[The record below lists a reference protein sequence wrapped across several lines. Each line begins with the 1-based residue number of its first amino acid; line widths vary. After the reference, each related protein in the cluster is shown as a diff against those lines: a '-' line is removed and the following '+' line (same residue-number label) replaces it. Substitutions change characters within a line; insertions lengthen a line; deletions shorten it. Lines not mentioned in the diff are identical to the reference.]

1 MLGTSRENQI
11 TWNDWKELMVE
22 ILKSAAQREKQ
33 LISSR
38 LDHIGLHKQSEE
50 TSSQL
55 EVYRRAI
62 IDAQAYYE
70 QRIDSIAG
78 KAFHHEQK
86 LLRDFIKVESY
97 NKKNTVKEWNNL
109 YLELSNERGPW
120 GTGMVDE
127 SNVSSICTLLTF
139 LFYRIVLTVFLFF
152 FFSLFAV
159 VIVVFLAGRLLG
171 WLISVKII
179 IE

>member
-1 MLGTSRENQI
+1 MLTTSGGGTSVSGERASFSEKDSFSEENFTSVEQYLILKINFMLGTPRENQI

-38 LDHIGLHKQSEE
+38 LDNIGSHKQSEE

-62 IDAQAYYE
+62 IDAQSYYE

-78 KAFHHEQK
+78 KAFLHEQK

-127 SNVSSICTLLTF
+127 SNVS
-139 LFYRIVLTVFLFF
+139 V
-152 FFSLFAV
+152 
-159 VIVVFLAGRLLG
+159 
-171 WLISVKII
+171 
-179 IE
+179 